1 MKILKNL
8 KQKAKQIKATI
19 IMVEA
24 NIDERVY
31 EACKIILKQKLA
43 NLIVFG
49 KEEEFDACFKT
60 PACQIIDIETYPK
73 HDLAKLLFELRQ
85 NKGMTMQKANALLKQ
100 PIYFGMMLLK
110 SGIGDGLVAGA
121 VYKTADVL
129 LPALQIIKTKQGEQL
144 VTGSVLLVKPN
155 CEPLLFGDVSLM
167 ENPSSEQLA
176 LIAQSNAKFMQ
187 NVVGIEPKVAMLSYS
202 TKGSAKSEIV
212 EKVQTAT
219 KLAQRLNFGLVDG
232 EMQIDSALDFTTAK
246 QKGITSAV
254 GGHANVLIFPNLD
267 AGNIGY
273 KLTARLANYQAVG
286 PIMLNFAKPV
296 NDLSRGSNI
305 EEIVNTII
313 ITKLLTTY

>member
-8 KQKAKQIKATI
+8 KQKARQINATI
-19 IMVEA
+19 IMAEA
-24 NIDERVY
+24 NIDKRVY
-31 EACKIILKQKLA
+31 EACKIVLKQKIA

-49 KEEEFDACFKT
+49 KEEEFDPCFKT
-60 PACQIIDIETYPK
+60 PACQIIDIDTYPK
-73 HDLAKLLFELRQ
+73 HDLAKMLFELRQ
-85 NKGMTMQKANALLKQ
+85 NKGMTLQKANALLKQ

-121 VYKTADVL
+121 VYKTAEVL
-129 LPALQIIKTKQGEQL
+129 LPALQIIKTKQGEQM
-144 VTGSVLLVKPN
+144 VTGSVLLVKQN
-155 CEPLLFGDVSLM
+155 CEPLLFGDVSLI

-176 LIAQSNAKFMQ
+176 SIAQSNAKFMQ
-187 NVVGIEPKVAMLSYS
+187 HVLGIEPKVAMLSYS
-202 TKGSAKSEIV
+202 TKGSAKSETV
-212 EKVQTAT
+212 EKVQSAT
-219 KLAQRLNFGLVDG
+219 KLAQKLNFGLVDG
-232 EMQIDSALDFTTAK
+232 EMQVDSAFDLATAK

-273 KLTARLANYQAVG
+273 KLTARLAKYQALG